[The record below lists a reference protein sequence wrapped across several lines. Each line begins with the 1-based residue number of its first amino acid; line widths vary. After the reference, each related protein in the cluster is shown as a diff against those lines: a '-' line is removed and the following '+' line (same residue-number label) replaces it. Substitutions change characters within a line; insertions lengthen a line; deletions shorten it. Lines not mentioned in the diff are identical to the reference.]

1 MPTIHLQTRAPQLSM
16 DHFWFLCSQAVY
28 RLHHGAA
35 GEQGRAVSALEEGS
49 RRVPWP
55 AGSQQQ
61 QQPLRY
67 TLIGQESPG
76 TPVQPPVW

>member
-16 DHFWFLCSQAVY
+16 DHFWLLCCQAVY

-35 GEQGRAVSALEEGS
+35 GEQRRAVSTLEEGS

-55 AGSQQQ
+55 AGS
-61 QQPLRY
+61 
-67 TLIGQESPG
+67 
-76 TPVQPPVW
+76 